1 MMNKSLKFKRNTVS
15 LALAGTVILG
25 TIAGV
30 RIGMNANSNSYWTK
44 SNGYWY
50 YIENGNKKTGWLNDN
65 GTWYYLKEDG
75 TMATGW
81 ILDKG
86 NWYYFY
92 SNGSMAHDTTID
104 GYYLNSS
111 GAWTTNTTSSSS
123 STGGVRTGAEL
134 LPKLYDLGFFD
145 AYSDA
150 ECNMVKYNP
159 YGKNGLNT
167 FDSIKVYAYNSG
179 DNDIVINVFK
189 KNSDTNE
196 KLKTIL
202 DMITSKNS
210 ENLYSM
216 FMSDTSGTLNIN
228 GRNVQIITYSDYTS
242 IIFKYK

>member
-134 LPKLYDLGFFD
+134 LPKLYELGFFD
-145 AYSDA
+145 SYNDSNCIA
-150 ECNMVKYNP
+150 VKYNP
-159 YGKNGLNT
+159 YGKKGLNA
-167 FDSIKVYAYNSG
+167 FDVMSISIYKSG
-179 DNDIVINVFK
+179 EHDIGMSIYR
-189 KNSDTNE
+189 STPEGNE
-196 KLKTIL
+196 KLKSIL
-202 DMITSKNS
+202 NFIVPNKGNELFDKI
-210 ENLYSM
+210 
-216 FMSDTSGTLNIN
+216 MSDTQQTVYIDGRTIQIN
-228 GRNVQIITYSDYTS
+228 PQYQFTTVSFST
-242 IIFKYK
+242 K